1 MKAFKPNADD
11 VLRQVL
17 EIVDM
22 FDEENR
28 RMALD
33 ILYCNPNARRFT
45 VSPPDANPNDTE
57 LDELDGQAA
66 NIHAAT
72 SRAAKMIGDAIRK
85 RFGLPAKADQD

>member
-22 FDEENR
+22 FGEENR

-33 ILYCNPNARRFT
+33 ILDCNPNARRFT
-45 VSPPDANPNDTE
+45 VSPPTQTQTIPSLTNWTGRPRTY
-57 LDELDGQAA
+57 
-66 NIHAAT
+66 T
-72 SRAAKMIGDAIRK
+72 PPP
-85 RFGLPAKADQD
+85 PAPPK